1 MDTTLL
7 LRQIEQ
13 AGACI
18 ALLNKPT
25 AEALQESIQ
34 EHLPKG
40 MEIEDLKVSYAD
52 ILDGKLTLTTTLVI
66 ALPTEAPAPRTR
78 APRTPKAPTPPPA
91 PAPAPEP
98 VTPPAPPAAQ

>member
-1 MDTTLL
+1 MDIQLL

-34 EHLPKG
+34 ENLPKG
-40 MEIEDLKVSYAD
+40 MEIEDLKVSYAGVV
-52 ILDGKLTLTTTLVI
+52 DGKLTLTTTLVI
-66 ALPTEAPAPRTR
+66 ALPTAETPARRPHRATNKAAQQVTPAAPAS
-78 APRTPKAPTPPPA
+78 PTPPP
-91 PAPAPEP
+91 
-98 VTPPAPPAAQ
+98 PPPQE